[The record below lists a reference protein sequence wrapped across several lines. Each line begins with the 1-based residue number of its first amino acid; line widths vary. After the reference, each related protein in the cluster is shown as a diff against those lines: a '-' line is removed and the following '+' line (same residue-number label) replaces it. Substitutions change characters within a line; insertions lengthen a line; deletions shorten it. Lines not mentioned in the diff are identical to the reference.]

1 MLFLF
6 STNTDQMP
14 TYSSRHWDQGGKC
27 PCPVE
32 LHGYV
37 DLTANQFDLK
47 FRLGSLNSVP
57 ESLSITY
64 HKLLVAKPQWQNR
77 I

>member
-47 FRLGSLNSVP
+47 FRLGSLNSVS
-57 ESLSITY
+57 ESLSIIY

>member
-1 MLFLF
+1 MLFSF

-14 TYSSRHWDQGGKC
+14 TYSFKHWDLGGKC

-47 FRLGSLNSVP
+47 FKLGSLNSVP
-57 ESLSITY
+57 ESLSITF
-64 HKLLVAKPQWQNR
+64 HKLLVANPQWQNR

>member
-14 TYSSRHWDQGGKC
+14 TYSSRHWDRGGKC
-27 PCPVE
+27 PCPLE

-47 FRLGSLNSVP
+47 FRLVSLNSVP
-57 ESLSITY
+57 ESPSITF
-64 HKLLVAKPQWQNR
+64 HKLLVAKPQW
-77 I
+77 